1 MKTVSFSGTCLA
13 RAEKVLVTP
22 RITYPYVVRK
32 IHCRFPI
39 GTANLLLLRFYV
51 SRDKDAPS
59 SGEPN
64 GYSMLREHGQVDY
77 IRGEGDEKDLEHEV
91 KVAEGGTYLK
101 VYAVNEDY
109 YDHDID
115 VQMTIELVEKE
126 Q

>member
-1 MKTVSFSGTCLA
+1 MKTVSFSGKCLA

-32 IHCRFPI
+32 IHCRFPV
-39 GTANLLLLRFYV
+39 GTINLLFLRFYV
-51 SRDKDAPS
+51 SKDDDAPS

-64 GYSMLREHGQVDY
+64 GYSMLREHGQVDF
-77 IRGEGDEKDLEHEV
+77 IRGEGDEKTLEHEV
-91 KVAEGGTYLK
+91 EVTEQGTYLK

-115 VQMTIELVEKE
+115 VQMTIEPKE
-126 Q
+126 RE